1 MLDLVFSEHGMINL
15 IRDDGHLGN
24 SDHSMI
30 FIESNQLIVKKK
42 ESRKRLNYRRGDFA
56 KLRNLLSE
64 YDWRVEMQMRKDRD
78 GNIDIFISNISNQL
92 KETRGLQGVI

>member
-1 MLDLVFSEHGMINL
+1 MYFNQEPYRDKFWNQFVDFPTHQSGNMLDLVFSEHGMINL
-15 IRDDGHLGN
+15 IRDDGQLGN

-64 YDWRVEMQMRKDRD
+64 YD
-78 GNIDIFISNISNQL
+78 
-92 KETRGLQGVI
+92 